1 MTIEL
6 NKGCTVTGISV
17 NNTLYS
23 ELNTKEQDVFRHF
36 VCNLLYQNKD
46 DIDIFDLTEFLLE
59 KHPNATYTFSQPCE
73 CCGDCIETY
82 KLDI

>member
-17 NNTLYS
+17 NNTPYS
-23 ELNTKEQDVFRHF
+23 ELNTKEQDIFRHL

-46 DIDIFDLTEFLLE
+46 DIDILDLTEFLLD
-59 KHPNATYTFSQPCE
+59 KHQKTVYTCSQPCE

-82 KLDI
+82 KLEI